1 MAVNVTFKHVNF
13 IGRSVQAAQDFI
25 AAYNKMVALRA
36 EWDSL
41 GYVSGIVDSDFSVV
55 SGGLSYPY
63 LAAADLQAFYTSQA
77 NLVTFWNSG
86 NGTNIEKLVP

>member
-1 MAVNVTFKHVNF
+1 MAVDVTKKHANF
-13 IGRSVQAAQDFI
+13 IGRSVQAAQDFV
-25 AAYNKMVALRA
+25 ASYNKMVALRT

-41 GYVSGIVDSDFSVV
+41 AYSTGIVDSDFTVV

-63 LAAADLQAFYTSQA
+63 LAAADLQAFYTSQG
-77 NLVTFWNSG
+77 NLVTFWTSG